1 MGDRS
6 MDTTELATNWQ
17 REGYLEV
24 VTRQVMPN
32 VSKPPR
38 PSLRTPVP

>member
-1 MGDRS
+1 

-24 VTRQVMPN
+24 ITRQVIPN
-32 VSKPPR
+32 ISKPPTPI
-38 PSLRTPVP
+38 PSTPVP